1 MLRCAISGRLQL
13 REPKWIQM
21 MSSMMTTTMMTTP
34 TTTMM
39 MMMLV
44 VVMMTMLTA
53 VVVTMIMLMH
63 IYIHVRTHART
74 YPYNFGSM
82 FLPPDHGVVL
92 PPRYRWARAARRAMG
107 GIRTFR
113 IILSVEEDLV
123 LRHDTVL
130 PGHAPGRLYAGT
142 FRSSPLLIAT
152 RGRTIK
158 GSIMG
163 RTIQVS
169 EPFGRGRGG
178 AQLGGRSPTNNY
190 KGVVRAHTD
199 VCIHMGVCM

>member
-1 MLRCAISGRLQL
+1 MVSFASRRLAVLRCAISGRLQL
-13 REPKWIQM
+13 REPKWIRM

-34 TTTMM
+34 TTTTM

-44 VVMMTMLTA
+44 VVMMSMLTA

-63 IYIHVRTHART
+63 ICIHVRTHART

-113 IILSVEEDLV
+113 IVLEAVKPAGWLRFSLKVE
-123 LRHDTVL
+123 
-130 PGHAPGRLYAGT
+130 T
-142 FRSSPLLIAT
+142 FRQYHMLESSAPA
-152 RGRTIK
+152 
-158 GSIMG
+158 
-163 RTIQVS
+163 
-169 EPFGRGRGG
+169 P
-178 AQLGGRSPTNNY
+178 Y
-190 KGVVRAHTD
+190 
-199 VCIHMGVCM
+199 